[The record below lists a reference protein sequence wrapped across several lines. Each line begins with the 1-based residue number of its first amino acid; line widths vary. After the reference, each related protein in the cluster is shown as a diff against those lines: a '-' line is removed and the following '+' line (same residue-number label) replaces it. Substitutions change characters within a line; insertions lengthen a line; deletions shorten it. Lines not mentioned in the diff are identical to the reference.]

1 MSECSSKGTC
11 GKSSCEG
18 CSQNTSKGSQSMQVK
33 ENAHSRVK
41 KVIGVVSGKGGVGK
55 SMVTSL
61 LAVAMNRKGYKTAI
75 MDADITG
82 PSIPTAFGL
91 NDHAVAN
98 DDGLLPEVTKNGIKV
113 MSLNLLLED
122 QTDPVVWRGPIISGT
137 VSQFWTEVCW
147 GDVDY
152 MFVDMPPGTGDVA
165 LTVFQSLPVDG
176 IIVVTSPQELV
187 AMIVEKAVKMA
198 GLTKTPVM
206 GLVEN
211 MAYFE
216 CPDCHKKHYI
226 FGDSHINELAAKHGI
241 EATAQLPIRPQLAAA
256 SDMGA
261 IFDVDTQDWLNG
273 LTDFIEKSH
282 PVK

>member
-18 CSQNTSKGSQSMQVK
+18 CSQNTAKGPQSMQVK

-61 LAVAMNRKGYKTAI
+61 LAVVMNRKGYKTAI

-165 LTVFQSLPVDG
+165 LTVFQSLPLAG
-176 IIVVTSPQELV
+176 IVIVTSPQELV
-187 AMIVEKAVKMA
+187 NMIVKKAYNMA
-198 GLTKTPVM
+198 GLMHVPVL
-206 GLVEN
+206 GIVEN
-211 MAYFE
+211 FSYLK
-216 CPDCHKKHYI
+216 CPDCGREIKL
-226 FGDSHINELAAKHGI
+226 FGESNIDETAKELGVEVLGKLPLDTSYAQ
-241 EATAQLPIRPQLAAA
+241 TADKGEFYTIDNNYLDKAVEVLKNI
-256 SDMGA
+256 
-261 IFDVDTQDWLNG
+261 
-273 LTDFIEKSH
+273 
-282 PVK
+282 

>member
-1 MSECSSKGTC
+1 MSECSHNCGTC
-11 GKSSCEG
+11 GENCSSRTQDKKSFLEALAPES
-18 CSQNTSKGSQSMQVK
+18 S
-33 ENAHSRVK
+33 VK

-165 LTVFQSLPVDG
+165 LTVFQSLPVSE
-176 IIVVTSPQELV
+176 IVVVTSPQDLV
-187 AMIVEKAVKMA
+187 QLIVKKALSMADQMKIPVK
-198 GLTKTPVM
+198 GV
-206 GLVEN
+206 VEN
-211 MAYFE
+211 YSWLE
-216 CPDCHKKHYI
+216 CPDCGKKLYP
-226 FGDSHINELAAKHGI
+226 FGKSHLEEIAGEEKLQIIGRIPMKPEFAEAADAGEFDKVRNPY
-241 EATAQLPIRPQLAAA
+241 L
-256 SDMGA
+256 
-261 IFDVDTQDWLNG
+261 DVD
-273 LTDFIEKSH
+273 FE
-282 PVK
+282 

>member
-18 CSQNTSKGSQSMQVK
+18 CSQNTSKGPQSMQVK

-137 VSQFWTEVCW
+137 V
-147 GDVDY
+147 
-152 MFVDMPPGTGDVA
+152 
-165 LTVFQSLPVDG
+165 
-176 IIVVTSPQELV
+176 
-187 AMIVEKAVKMA
+187 
-198 GLTKTPVM
+198 
-206 GLVEN
+206 
-211 MAYFE
+211 
-216 CPDCHKKHYI
+216 
-226 FGDSHINELAAKHGI
+226 
-241 EATAQLPIRPQLAAA
+241 
-256 SDMGA
+256 
-261 IFDVDTQDWLNG
+261 
-273 LTDFIEKSH
+273 
-282 PVK
+282 

>member
-1 MSECSSKGTC
+1 MSQCSSKGTC

-18 CSQNTSKGSQSMQVK
+18 CSQNTAKGPQSMQVK

-165 LTVFQSLPVDG
+165 LTVFQSLPVSE
-176 IIVVTSPQELV
+176 IVVVTSPQDLV
-187 AMIVEKAVKMA
+187 QLIVKKALSMADQMKIPVK
-198 GLTKTPVM
+198 GV
-206 GLVEN
+206 VEN
-211 MAYFE
+211 YSWLE
-216 CPDCHKKHYI
+216 CPDCGKKLYP
-226 FGDSHINELAAKHGI
+226 FG
-241 EATAQLPIRPQLAAA
+241 
-256 SDMGA
+256 
-261 IFDVDTQDWLNG
+261 
-273 LTDFIEKSH
+273 KSH
-282 PVK
+282 LEEIAGEEKLQIIGRVPMKPEFAEAADAGEFDKVRNPYLNVNFE

>member
-1 MSECSSKGTC
+1 MAECK
-11 GKSSCEG
+11 KESCEG
-18 CSQNTSKGSQSMQVK
+18 CPSASSCGQKPASMLAPA
-33 ENAHSRVK
+33 NPASHIH
-41 KVIGVVSGKGGVGK
+41 KVVGIVSGKGGVGK

-122 QTDPVVWRGPIISGT
+122 QTYPVVWRCPIISGT

-152 MFVDMPPGTGDVA
+152 MFVDMPPGTGDVP

-176 IIVVTSPQELV
+176 IVIVTSPQELV
-187 AMIVEKAVKMA
+187 QMIVKKAY
-198 GLTKTPVM
+198 
-206 GLVEN
+206 N
-211 MAYFE
+211 MAEMMHVPVLGLIENFSYLK
-216 CPDCHKKHYI
+216 CPDCGKEIKL
-226 FGDSHINELAAKHGI
+226 FGESHIEDVAAELTLPVFGKIPLDPAFAEKADEGKFY
-241 EATAQLPIRPQLAAA
+241 ETENPYLQTAVRALSAMSRI
-256 SDMGA
+256 M
-261 IFDVDTQDWLNG
+261 
-273 LTDFIEKSH
+273 
-282 PVK
+282 